1 VSALFNRSNASV
13 IVEFTDSSVHISHD
27 ARSVELQF
35 ERDATGALTPVSIE
49 AVIGALRSFA
59 THPGSREQAF
69 CLLPAR
75 GVSLRRISVP
85 ANSKAEIERLLPLQI
100 DAQFPLSSDELAWG
114 YARLSAN
121 GAQLQDL
128 IVAAVKKESLQ
139 PYRDLLTNAGFEP
152 LFGIAALTRP
162 NLSAHAPTK
171 FGVVEI
177 GQHKSELVTLDERGP
192 ATLRV
197 VAFGAES
204 AASAE
209 PLLETLRNNGA
220 VQKIYVSGK
229 SAALWS
235 QRISPGIPAEMLLVP
250 AGQSS
255 AIAGLRE
262 SVRRGDELLL
272 ISGNREA
279 VRIQR
284 APAQWR
290 WLAAAAILGVIAL
303 GLRFA
308 EPMLRRA
315 QLTRTIADISAARA
329 KLPKVDREVAFLQYI
344 KTNQPAYIDIIA
356 AMAGAAQPGTKF
368 EAVSISRHGELS
380 LRGTAQGAQAAGTLR
395 AKMFESGYFS
405 NVVLDE
411 QTPGQ
416 NNQVTFRMTGLLRS
430 EAERKLPPPKAESNG
445 TNKTTAAK
453 TNATTNAVVAVPAA
467 STNTVNAPKP

>member
-1 VSALFNRSNASV
+1 MSALFNRSNASV
-13 IVEFTDSSVHISHD
+13 IVEFTDSSVHIAHD
-27 ARSVELQF
+27 ARSVELPL
-35 ERDATGALTPVSIE
+35 ERDAAGALTPSSIE

-100 DAQFPLSSDELAWG
+100 DAQFPLSSEELAWG
-114 YARLSAN
+114 YSRSTAS
-121 GAQLQDL
+121 GAQLQDF

-139 PYRDLLTNAGFEP
+139 TYRDLLTNAGFEP

-162 NLSAHAPTK
+162 NLSTHAPTK

-197 VAFGAES
+197 VALGAES
-204 AASAE
+204 SASAE
-209 PLLETLRNNGA
+209 PLLETLRNNGPF
-220 VQKIYVSGK
+220 QKIYVSVK

-250 AGQSS
+250 VGQSS

-262 SVRRGDELLL
+262 SLRRGDEPLL
-272 ISGNREA
+272 ISGQRESI
-279 VRIQR
+279 RIQR

-290 WLAAAAILGVIAL
+290 WLAAVAVLGLISL

-308 EPMLRRA
+308 EPMLRRSH
-315 QLTRTIADISAARA
+315 LTRTIDDISAARA
-329 KLPKVDREVAFLQYI
+329 KLPKVDHEVAFLQYI
-344 KTNQPAYIDIIA
+344 KTNQPAYIDIVA
-356 AMAGAAQPGTKF
+356 AMAGAAQQGTKF
-368 EAVSISRHGELS
+368 EAVTISRHGEVS

-416 NNQVTFRMTGLLRS
+416 NNQVSFRMTGQLRS
-430 EAERKLPPPKAESNG
+430 EAERKLPPPKADSPP
-445 TNKTTAAK
+445 TNKIAAAK
-453 TNATTNAVVAVPAA
+453 TNITATA
-467 STNTVNAPKP
+467 TNTVTPTKP